1 MVEGTDQSKSKI
13 PEASGVTEQTDE
25 TTMVRRQVE
34 NPTRKIQDYHLLRVI
49 GTGTFGKVYLALL
62 SG

>member
-1 MVEGTDQSKSKI
+1 MVETKKPTKTPD
-13 PEASGVTEQTDE
+13 ASVATEQTDE
-25 TTMVRRQVE
+25 TIMVRRQVE

-62 SG
+62 GG

>member
-1 MVEGTDQSKSKI
+1 MVEKKESKT
-13 PEASGVTEQTDE
+13 PDASLATEKTDE

-34 NPTRKIQDYHLLRVI
+34 NPARKIQDYHLLRVI

-62 SG
+62 GG